1 MAATSRSSIIPA
13 RRQEP
18 AGPASVL
25 IGRYARLGEA
35 NVSEAVDGRPR
46 ATMPAPPEAEGLW
59 SRLRETTGQARALAD
74 ANRTLA
80 ARVASLER
88 QVAEAG
94 GLSDDELVAE
104 LPRRMSR
111 ALESA
116 QEVAAE
122 LVSRASKR
130 EEAILQEADHRAG
143 AIVTHAEAE
152 ATAILRRAAEEA
164 VGRVAEAKAEAHAIM
179 RAAHARHDQ
188 VLAHLQERS
197 AALEDRAMQL
207 HREHGRLARTYE
219 VLERTLGE
227 AKVAL
232 RTSMEVAGPPPD
244 LQQTTRRTGA
254 PPLYALGDDEVASYA
269 RRRASRA

>member
-1 MAATSRSSIIPA
+1 
-13 RRQEP
+13 
-18 AGPASVL
+18 
-25 IGRYARLGEA
+25 
-35 NVSEAVDGRPR
+35 
-46 ATMPAPPEAEGLW
+46 MPAPQEAEGLW

-74 ANRTLA
+74 ANRKLA

-88 QVAEAG
+88 QLAEAG

-122 LVSRASKR
+122 LVTRATKR
-130 EEAILQEADHRAG
+130 EEAILQETDHRAR
-143 AIVTHAEAE
+143 AIVMHAEAE
-152 ATAILRRAAEEA
+152 ATAVLRRAAEEA
-164 VGRVAEAKAEAHAIM
+164 VGRVSKAKAEAQAIVGE
-179 RAAHARHDQ
+179 AHARYDQ
-188 VLAHLQERS
+188 VRAHLQERS

-207 HREHGRLARTYE
+207 HREHGRMVRTYE

-232 RTSMEVAGPPPD
+232 RTSIEVAGSPPAP
-244 LQQTTRRTGA
+244 QRTAQGPAA
-254 PPLYALGDDEVASYA
+254 PPLYAVGDDEVAPY
-269 RRRASRA
+269 RLPRAGRA